1 MSIVKQV
8 ILNADE
14 EQRYPTPGELRMIR
28 SFCKAGAERI
38 RIAKTLEQ
46 QAQSIVDRGTQKFWQ
61 VCPRTPSNSGD
72 RRKTAAA
79 KRDVGWYIRLIS
91 YCLLAGD
98 DRPLREIGLV
108 GIKELYANVGIPLTN
123 ILQYIRCLKDEAIAQ
138 LEEADAA
145 AVIPYFDEIIQELA
159 LPGPPYFMN
168 DGPGESE
175 PVTAF

>member
-14 EQRYPTPGELRMIR
+14 EQRYPTPGELRMVR
-28 SFCKAGAERI
+28 TFCKTGTERI
-38 RIAKTLEQ
+38 RLAKALEEK
-46 QAQSIVDRGTQKFWQ
+46 APTIVERGTRQFWR
-61 VCPRTPSNSGD
+61 VCPKTPSNSGD
-72 RRKTAAA
+72 RRKTGAA
-79 KRDVGWYIRLIS
+79 KRDVGWYVRLIS

-98 DRPLREIGLV
+98 DRPLREIGLE
-108 GIKELYANVGIPLTN
+108 GMKDLYTNIGIPLAN
-123 ILQYIRCLKDEAIAQ
+123 ILQYMRCLKAEAIAQ

-145 AVIPYFDEIIQELA
+145 DIIPYFDEIIQELA

-175 PVTAF
+175 PVG